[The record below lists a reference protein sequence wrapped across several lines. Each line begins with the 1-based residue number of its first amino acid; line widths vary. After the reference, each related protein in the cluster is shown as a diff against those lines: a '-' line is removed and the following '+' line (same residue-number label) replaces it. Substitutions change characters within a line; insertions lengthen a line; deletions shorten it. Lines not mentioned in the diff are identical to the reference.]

1 MPSPEE
7 APTTPPMRPVLVAAD
22 LVRRYRGAGSPAV
35 DGVDLSIAAGEV
47 LAVLGPN
54 GAGKTTTVKMCSG
67 LLMPTSGAVSVGGR
81 DLYAHARG
89 DRPSIGL
96 VLGGDSGFYGRA
108 TVRNNLLYFA
118 DLAAVP
124 SRERETRVA
133 EALEAVGLGE
143 KAESKAGELSKGMRQ
158 RLHIARGLLGRPQ
171 LLLLD
176 EPTNGLDPENSLIV
190 RHLVR
195 DLAATGVAILLT
207 THQLAEAEAL
217 ADRIIVMRSGQIQ
230 AQGHLEEIK
239 QASGVH
245 RVTTFSASPGSHS
258 PDALTASA
266 PGATV
271 DVQSFHGRDHI
282 HLQWNDPAAAE
293 RFRRTLEAAGALPQD
308 FLERAPTLEE
318 CYLALVR
325 AESQAAA

>member
-1 MPSPEE
+1 MLEEVPKPSVVE
-7 APTTPPMRPVLVAAD
+7 AVD
-22 LVRRYRGAGSPAV
+22 LVRRYNHSNLLAV
-35 DGVDLSIAAGEV
+35 DGVSLSIDAGEIV
-47 LAVLGPN
+47 TVLGPN
-54 GAGKTTTVKMCSG
+54 GAGKTTTVKMCAG
-67 LLMPTSGAVSVGGR
+67 LLMPSSGAVSVGGR

-124 SRERETRVA
+124 SRERQTRVA
-133 EALEAVGLGE
+133 EALEAVGLDD

-195 DLAATGVAILLT
+195 NLAATGVAILLT

-217 ADRIIVMRSGQIQ
+217 ADRIIVMRSGRIQ
-230 AQGHLEEIK
+230 AQGPLTGIK

-245 RVTTFSASPGSHS
+245 RVTTFSANPGSHS

-266 PGATV
+266 PEATV

-293 RFRRTLEAAGALPQD
+293 RFRRTLEVSGALPQD

-318 CYLALVR
+318 CYLALIR
-325 AESQAAA
+325 TESQAVA